1 MNLLVET
8 FESVGEH
15 LVIIKIEKRTEMTH
29 RNETRETV
37 LTQQQQQQQQ
47 KGSKGYFVGFIT
59 GLLSFNVG
67 AVDLLISL

>member
-37 LTQQQQQQQQ
+37 LTQQQQQQQ

>member
-1 MNLLVET
+1 
-8 FESVGEH
+8 
-15 LVIIKIEKRTEMTH
+15 MTH

-37 LTQQQQQQQQ
+37 LTQQQQQQQQQ